1 MLARAR
7 PRHGADR
14 GSATLELVILT
25 PALLT
30 LVLLLIAAGRIT
42 TAKGQV
48 EQSARD
54 AARSASLTRSLPDA
68 QNAAAQTAQA
78 TLGAEHLTCQHLQLQ
93 VSGGFT
99 VPAGQPATVHVRLS
113 CTAALGDLALPGLPG
128 SRTETAS
135 YDAPLDTYRSR

>member
-1 MLARAR
+1 MRARAR
-7 PRHGADR
+7 HRHGSDR

-25 PALLT
+25 PALLA

-54 AARSASLTRSLPDA
+54 AVRAASLTRSLTDA
-68 QNAAAQTAQA
+68 QHAATQTAQA
-78 TLGAEHLTCQHLQLQ
+78 TLGAEHLTCEHLQLQ

-99 VPAGQPATVHVRLS
+99 VPAGQPAAVHVRLS
-113 CTAALGDLALPGLPG
+113 CTAALADLALPGLPG